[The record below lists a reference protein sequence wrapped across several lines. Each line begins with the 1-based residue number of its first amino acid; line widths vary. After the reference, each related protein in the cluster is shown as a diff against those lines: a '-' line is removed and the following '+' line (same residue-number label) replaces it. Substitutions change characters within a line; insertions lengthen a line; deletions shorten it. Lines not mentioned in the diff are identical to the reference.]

1 MFITL
6 TLALPIAFAS
16 SSTDIT
22 LDSSTIDDA
31 TGLYVVSNFSV
42 IYTESMV
49 YSDYSGLDVNP
60 SSNLN
65 INKYDQISLQNA
77 KVYFSIMKSNE
88 SEFTPIGVG
97 TTDILS
103 SMTLSDGTQGAL
115 YYGIAKLP
123 VDSTF
128 NNTCATLK
136 AEFKGESDTPG
147 KDYSVTEKMEQVC
160 FGTPTS
166 PAILSSI
173 IISELSNPS
182 NAFICAPV
190 LILLVLVGGAF
201 YYRGGQGMIYLF
213 DFTSP
218 RMPKLNDMK
227 FKWAGYGWH
236 GRFGDV
242 TTYLADVKKM
252 TKYTPNGKGIADI
265 MKNYGKDNTMAGMLV
280 AAKLAGVDISK
291 YGKKS
296 NAKDAYRKL
305 QRDILSLN
313 IDRDSKI
320 AALNMMKTFRTTAEK
335 YEHGKSHIRPQA
347 GAHSGVV
354 KGVIGSL
361 QKGSLMSTLLAP
373 MQYSAKVA
381 KGIAPGS
388 KAAEKVGEF
397 LEGKMKA
404 MRGGKEVNIGMYSEA
419 DDKSKVGPS
428 VTEKMFRMLH
438 EPLAQYLGRLNA
450 GQYIIRPIFATYFTF
465 LPNIGKWKDEIRKQS
480 WAREIIG
487 LSAKDRGDVIGRLSN
502 ELRRNLSLDK
512 SGKLSLLEGG
522 NTDRIAEA
530 YDRESAGLLLKGM
543 MDKIL
548 KDEKMAKKLNM
559 TRDELAM
566 LNALKGTD
574 LSNFKGPERA
584 GLLLKGMMD
593 KILKDEKM
601 AKELNMTKND
611 LTILNALK
619 GVSMSVSNLK
629 IASMQ
634 LKGTI
639 DRILK
644 EDKIAKE
651 FKMTNDDLAI
661 LNALKRGDLSN
672 FMDIKSNI
680 EVLRTVMNKM
690 DAYDKGN
697 RMLLQKIS
705 GVINASESGMSLAE
719 KHKKYRDIAA
729 EVYGKTGKT
738 YEYFLN
744 RCRVIDKG
752 YREMNDEQLYGSTI
766 KKSIVV
772 WKLNNSLDDLAKS
785 YGVDR
790 SVFNAR
796 IRDSTDASKNILA
809 DMFYSLAK
817 VNKGNASLSDA
828 LGLVYLQKINNM
840 YGFLPANKDEIKA
853 ILSRANES
861 SVGHL
866 PKKQKE
872 SLLIAPKDIDA
883 MAGNLAAA
891 MQFGNEIAKKMID
904 RNKIPDDL
912 KYLVRDG
919 NYLIFFN
926 GRALK
931 EEIDNSKKLDKAQ
944 KDALVN
950 NFVFGEGFKDGKPLA
965 DKSKIGEGY
974 QDVVKADLKNY
985 VFGTGARHEPHT
997 YLTGSHWAYIRG
1009 NEDPFKLLAS
1019 GVPTSKR
1026 FGDLADGTGE
1036 TEMTLKFVGLWDVF
1050 YRREKGMFKKSGGT
1064 PESALNAMLAQ
1075 VVAKGSE
1082 NDDRLFT
1089 LISDRTTTLQSRN
1102 TLTFGTR
1109 YIHTLDY
1116 LLSTMPAIDYD
1127 AAIRKEGR
1135 DPTRMS
1141 NAEYEKTKARIFD
1154 KAVWAQISDQD
1165 KRLVTLTQ
1173 LKKTKDFIFMNG
1185 ELGDLIP
1192 LRVNLDSMN
1201 PEIKSM
1207 LFRDLSSVKDLD
1219 TNSLS
1224 FQSMMRAST
1233 EKALN
1238 MRISYIGEHGNVYR
1252 SMIDLADSYR
1262 VTDKEVRQF
1271 LRDLASNKG
1280 KDALG
1285 SSLANIISTVSDPQ
1299 QVAIAAFRYGE
1310 KMKDYQPLLGL
1321 ANVKVGTVA
1330 DIDQQRMEA
1339 WKNVYR
1345 SGNPIEALSGML
1357 LYGKETAID
1366 SFAKFHESVLYKKTL
1381 QIGNEDL
1388 FGIENQESRILKESF
1403 AVADEYG
1410 SLNKILARMERGAD
1424 QNDIAFLRQFSENG
1438 VFDKKAAEI
1447 FIISRLGDL
1456 KRSYDAYEWFMTRD
1470 VHPIYGGTFPY
1481 YRDGLVSAS
1490 FNAGLSTLKPSW
1502 IDQMITS
1509 FRRENLEN
1517 YPTGVNWA
1525 LNWAA
1530 RETIHANLPL
1540 QQAFVHAVRFEDKMT
1555 RGIPNPY
1562 EIRYEGDGDVKR
1574 TLASMGISP
1583 VLHGRLVEPGTISGP
1598 SDQFMQSQGI
1608 NVGYTLSGLATSLG
1622 FSGSKVGWA
1631 GAAALVG
1638 GPLSVIGLP
1647 AVFYAGKFANDAIRD
1662 GSRAVGNFKTDS
1674 DTSEGIDLWKRLGGD
1689 TAWSWSKKR
1698 MEPVGNWIASMNP
1711 NEGSAIAD
1719 KEETHLA
1726 RRVSSHFY
1734 WYSNEFGTP
1743 ADIPGREHFQWG
1755 TGRHVVEPAQQWKVY
1770 NLYEFKTQEWKQ
1782 NQDTGRFQWEFKE
1795 PKTSSVNMADK
1806 DDLAYAS
1813 LSIRKR
1819 HTTIVDDYF
1828 KREQELSYYSPSRHM
1843 MGVMINPLIAT
1854 NFLSSTVERGLNN
1867 IYDSA
1872 RDAIEEEGPIDP
1884 QTGRPASAPRRLAKK
1899 VGGATAN
1906 FFSTTLSAPLNIAAV
1921 TLGGTN
1927 YMMKCSQCGSFVRR
1941 GASSCPQCRVR
1952 YD

>member
-1 MFITL
+1 ML

-22 LDSSTIDDA
+22 LNSYTNEDA
-31 TGLYVVSNFSV
+31 TGLHVVSNFSV
-42 IYTESMV
+42 IYTESIV

-60 SSNLN
+60 SSNLI
-65 INKYDQISLQNA
+65 INKYEQTSLQNA

-88 SEFTPIGVG
+88 SDFTPLGVG
-97 TTDILS
+97 TADTLS
-103 SMTLSDGTQGAL
+103 SMALSDGTQGAL
-115 YYGIAKLP
+115 YYGIADFP
-123 VDSTF
+123 VDSSF

-182 NAFICAPV
+182 NAFICAPI

-218 RMPKLNDMK
+218 RMPKLNEMK

-242 TTYLADVKKM
+242 TTYLSDAKKM
-252 TKYTPNGKGIADI
+252 AKFTPKEKGIKKIVD
-265 MKNYGKDNTMAGMLV
+265 MYDKDNTMAGMLV
-280 AAKLAGVDISK
+280 AAKLAGVDVSK
-291 YGKKS
+291 YGDKANVMDS
-296 NAKDAYRKL
+296 YRKL
-305 QRDILSLN
+305 QKDILNLK

-320 AALNMMKTFRTTAEK
+320 ATLNMMKTFRAAAEK
-335 YEHGKSHIRPQA
+335 YEHGKSHVRPQA
-347 GAHSGVV
+347 GAHAGVV
-354 KGVIGSL
+354 KGVIGGL
-361 QKGSLMSTLLAP
+361 QKGSLMSALLAP

-388 KAAEKVGEF
+388 KAAEKVSEF

-404 MRGGKEVNIGMYSEA
+404 TRGGKEVNIGMYSEA

-428 VTEKMFRMLH
+428 MTEKMFRMLH
-438 EPLAQYLGRLNA
+438 EPLSQYIGRLNA

-502 ELRRNLSLDK
+502 EVKRNLAIDEKGRISLR
-512 SGKLSLLEGG
+512 EGG
-522 NTDRIAEA
+522 NADRMAEA

-548 KDEKMAKKLNM
+548 KDDK
-559 TRDELAM
+559 M

-574 LSNFKGPERA
+574 LSNFRGLEGA
-584 GLLLKGMMD
+584 GILLKGMID
-593 KILKDEKM
+593 KILRDSKI
-601 AKELNMTKND
+601 AKELNMSKDD
-611 LTILNALK
+611 LVRLKALK
-619 GVSMSVSNLK
+619 GANMSTPEDLK
-629 IASMQ
+629 SASMK
-634 LKGTI
+634 LTGTI
-639 DRILK
+639 DKILK
-644 EDKIAKE
+644 EDKIAKRLNITKE
-651 FKMTNDDLAI
+651 DLAM
-661 LNALKRGDLSN
+661 LNSLKEGNLSN
-672 FMDIKSNI
+672 FRGITDNIKVLQAVMEKMKEYDKSKDKDLLKDISRIINANESAMSAEDKKRERAEIRNNRDLSLKQK
-680 EVLRTVMNKM
+680 EEMLRKIDSLPERMSLKEKH
-690 DAYDKGN
+690 DAYREIAANLFDNKDANYKYFSDRCGI
-697 RMLLQKIS
+697 IS
-705 GVINASESGMSLAE
+705 GA
-719 KHKKYRDIAA
+719 YRDISSENMKDSA
-729 EVYGKTGKT
+729 
-738 YEYFLN
+738 
-744 RCRVIDKG
+744 
-752 YREMNDEQLYGSTI
+752 I
-766 KKSIVV
+766 KKSIVI
-772 WKLNNSLDDLAKS
+772 WKLNNSLEDLAKNYS
-785 YGVDR
+785 FDR

-796 IRDSTDASKNILA
+796 IRDSNDASKNMLA
-809 DMFYSLAK
+809 DMFYNLAK

-866 PKKQKE
+866 TKKQKE

-891 MQFGNEIAKKMID
+891 MKFGNEIAERMID
-904 RNKIPDDL
+904 KGKVPKEL
-912 KYLVRDG
+912 QYLVNNG
-919 NYLIFFN
+919 NYLIFLN

-931 EEIDNSKKLDKAQ
+931 EEIEKNGTISQAKKDE
-944 KDALVN
+944 LVN
-950 NFVFGEGFKDGKPLA
+950 RFLYGEGYKDGKPLA
-965 DKSKIGEGY
+965 DRSKIGEGY
-974 QDVVKADLKNY
+974 QDLVRADIKNY
-985 VFGTGARHEPHT
+985 VFGTGARHEPHA

-1009 NEDPFKLLAS
+1009 DENPFKLLAS

-1089 LISDRTTTLQSRN
+1089 LISDRTTTLQSKN
-1102 TLTFGTR
+1102 MLTFGTR

-1135 DPTRMS
+1135 DPTRMNS
-1141 NAEYEKTKARIFD
+1141 AEYEKTKARIFD
-1154 KAVWAQISDQD
+1154 KAVWNHISNQEN
-1165 KRLVTLTQ
+1165 RLVTLTQ
-1173 LKKTKDFIFMNG
+1173 LKTTTDFIFMNG

-1192 LRVNLDSMN
+1192 LRVNLDSRS
-1201 PEIKSM
+1201 PEIKGM
-1207 LFRDLSSVKDLD
+1207 LSRDTEAIKALD
-1219 TNSLS
+1219 ARDLS

-1252 SMIDLADSYR
+1252 SLGELADSYR
-1262 VTDKEVRQF
+1262 VTDKDVRQF
-1271 LRDLASNKG
+1271 LRDVAANQGRDKLEKSLKNFIDG
-1280 KDALG
+1280 KV
-1285 SSLANIISTVSDPQ
+1285 IIDGEVKDKVYDPQ

-1310 KMKDYQPLLGL
+1310 KTRDYKPLLEC

-1330 DIDQQRMEA
+1330 EIDQQRMEA

-1366 SFAKFHESVLYKKTL
+1366 SFAKFHENVLYKKTL

-1388 FGIENQESRILKESF
+1388 FGIENQESRILKEAF
-1403 AVADEYG
+1403 AVADEYA

-1424 QNDIAFLRQFSENG
+1424 QNDIALLRQFSDNKE
-1438 VFDKKAAEI
+1438 AEI
-1447 FIISRLGDL
+1447 FIKSRLGDL
-1456 KRSYDAYEWFMTRD
+1456 KRSYDAFEWFMTRD

-1502 IDQMITS
+1502 IDQMVTS

-1517 YPTGVNWA
+1517 YPTGVSWA

-1530 RETIHANLPL
+1530 RETIHVNLPL

-1583 VLHGRLVEPGTISGP
+1583 VLHGRLLESGTISGP

-1638 GPLSVIGLP
+1638 GPLAVAAIPG
-1647 AVFYAGKFANDAIRD
+1647 VFYAGKFANEAIWD
-1662 GSRAVGNFKTDS
+1662 GSRAVGNF
-1674 DTSEGIDLWKRLGGD
+1674 
-1689 TAWSWSKKR
+1689 
-1698 MEPVGNWIASMNP
+1698 
-1711 NEGSAIAD
+1711 
-1719 KEETHLA
+1719 
-1726 RRVSSHFY
+1726 
-1734 WYSNEFGTP
+1734 
-1743 ADIPGREHFQWG
+1743 
-1755 TGRHVVEPAQQWKVY
+1755 
-1770 NLYEFKTQEWKQ
+1770 
-1782 NQDTGRFQWEFKE
+1782 
-1795 PKTSSVNMADK
+1795 
-1806 DDLAYAS
+1806 
-1813 LSIRKR
+1813 
-1819 HTTIVDDYF
+1819 
-1828 KREQELSYYSPSRHM
+1828 
-1843 MGVMINPLIAT
+1843 
-1854 NFLSSTVERGLNN
+1854 
-1867 IYDSA
+1867 
-1872 RDAIEEEGPIDP
+1872 
-1884 QTGRPASAPRRLAKK
+1884 
-1899 VGGATAN
+1899 
-1906 FFSTTLSAPLNIAAV
+1906 
-1921 TLGGTN
+1921 
-1927 YMMKCSQCGSFVRR
+1927 
-1941 GASSCPQCRVR
+1941 
-1952 YD
+1952 